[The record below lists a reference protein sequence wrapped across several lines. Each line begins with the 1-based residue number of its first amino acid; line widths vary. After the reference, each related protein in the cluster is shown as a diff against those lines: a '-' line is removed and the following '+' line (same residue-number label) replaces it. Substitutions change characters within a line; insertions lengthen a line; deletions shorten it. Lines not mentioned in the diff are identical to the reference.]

1 MTRTAKT
8 YGGALY
14 DLAAEEGRAGRILQE
29 MKVLCD
35 AFAQEPEYVY
45 LLATPSLSKE
55 ERCKI
60 LDESFRGKIDGYL
73 LNFMKILCE
82 NGTIRQFSGCAQEF
96 RRRYNEDNGI
106 LEVRAITAIPMNDA
120 LTQKLK
126 DRLTAVTGKRIELSC
141 QVDPACL
148 GGVRLEMDGQQLDGT
163 VQTRLDNIRRQLAQT
178 VL

>member
-106 LEVRAITAIPMNDA
+106 LEVRAVTAIPMNDA

-163 VQTRLDNIRRQLAQT
+163 IQTRLDNIRRQLAQT

>member
-106 LEVRAITAIPMNDA
+106 LEVRAVTAVPMNDA

-126 DRLTAVTGKRIELSC
+126 DRLAVVTGKRIELSC

>member
-29 MKVLCD
+29 MKALCD

-106 LEVRAITAIPMNDA
+106 LEVRAVTAIPMNDA